1 MNILITGGLGFI
13 GGHFLTRIKDNKSY
27 DKIIV
32 FDKMTYASN
41 YKRLKNIFE
50 KKNFLLV
57 KGDIASKSDVRQV
70 FHAHKPNL
78 VINFAAESH
87 VDNSINKPDLFLDV
101 NTKGTL
107 NLLIEA
113 KKLWVNENNVLK
125 EFYKK
130 SIFYQISTDEVFG
143 SLSKINSFDEKSP
156 YSPNSPYSASKAG
169 ADHFVKAFHKTYNL
183 PTIISYCSNN
193 FGPYQ
198 NVEKLIPK
206 IISCIKQNKDI
217 PIYSD
222 GSNIR
227 DWIYVEDHC
236 KAISLILEKGKP
248 GKEYCIGGSN
258 EMSNLEICKLILE
271 IIDTLIPCK
280 NNNKY
285 MDKIKFVK
293 DRKGHD
299 FRYSLKTSKIF
310 YDHKI
315 FQNSSFKENLKFT
328 VAHFLNLK
336 LKTL

>member
-1 MNILITGGLGFI
+1 MNILVTGGLGFI
-13 GGHFLTRIKDNKSY
+13 GGHFLTKIEDMNPFNQ
-27 DKIIV
+27 IIV

-41 YKRLKNIFE
+41 YKRLKNIFK

-57 KGDIASKSDVRQV
+57 KGDIANKNDVQEV
-70 FHAHKPNL
+70 YQAHQPNI

-87 VDNSINKPDLFLDV
+87 VDNSINRPALFLDV

-113 KKLWVNENNVLK
+113 KKLWINENNILK
-125 EFYKK
+125 SQFKK

-143 SLSKINSFDEKSP
+143 SLSNINSFDEKSP

-169 ADHFVKAFHKTYNL
+169 ADHFVKAFHKTFNL

-198 NVEKLIPK
+198 NKEKLIPK
-206 IISCIKQNKDI
+206 IISCVKKNKDI

-236 KAISLILEKGKP
+236 NAIKLILKKGKP

-271 IIDTLIPCK
+271 IIDELIPDK
-280 NNNKY
+280 RKKKY
-285 MDKIKFVK
+285 MDRIKFVK

-299 FRYSLKTSKIF
+299 FRYALKTSKII
-310 YDHKI
+310 YDHGI
-315 FQNSSFKENLKFT
+315 FQNSSFKENLELT
-328 VAHFLNLK
+328 ISHFLNLK
-336 LKTL
+336 K

>member
-1 MNILITGGLGFI
+1 MNILVTGGLGFI
-13 GGHFLTRIKDNKSY
+13 GGHFLTKMA
-27 DKIIV
+27 DKNPVDQIIV

-41 YKRLKNIFE
+41 YNRLKHVFE
-50 KKNFLLV
+50 KSNFFLV
-57 KGDIASKSDVRQV
+57 RGDIANKNDVQHV
-70 FHAHKPNL
+70 FQTHKPNIL
-78 VINFAAESH
+78 INFAAESH
-87 VDNSINKPDLFLDV
+87 VDSSINNPNLFLDV
-101 NTKGTL
+101 NTQGTL

-113 KKLWVNENNVLK
+113 KKLWVDENNMLK
-125 EFYKK
+125 KPFQK

-143 SLSKINSFDEKSP
+143 SLSNINSFDEKSP
-156 YSPNSPYSASKAG
+156 YSPNSPYSASKAS
-169 ADHFVKAFHKTYNL
+169 ADHFVKAFHNTYNL
-183 PTIISYCSNN
+183 PTIISYSSNN

-198 NVEKLIPK
+198 NDEKLIPK
-206 IISCIKQNKDI
+206 IISCVKKNIDI

-236 KAISLILEKGKP
+236 NAINLVLEKGKP

-271 IIDTLIPCK
+271 NIDILIPDK
-280 NNNKY
+280 NKKKY

-310 YDHKI
+310 HDHGI
-315 FQNSSFKENLKFT
+315 FQDSSFKENLKFT
-328 VAHFLNLK
+328 ISHFLNLK
-336 LKTL
+336 K

>member
-1 MNILITGGLGFI
+1 MKILITGGLGFI
-13 GGHFLTRIKDNKSY
+13 GGHFLTKISDNSLF

-41 YKRLKNIFE
+41 YKRLKHIFE
-50 KKNFLLV
+50 RKNFDFV
-57 KGDIASKSDVRQV
+57 KGDIADKIDVQHV
-70 FHAHKPNL
+70 FQTHKPNI
-78 VINFAAESH
+78 VVNFAAESH
-87 VDNSINKPDLFLDV
+87 VDNSINNPDLFLDV

-113 KKLWVNENNVLK
+113 KNLWTNKNSILK
-125 EFYKK
+125 NRYKK
-130 SIFYQISTDEVFG
+130 SFFYQISTDEVFG
-143 SLSKINSFDEKSP
+143 SLSDINSFDEKSP
-156 YSPNSPYSASKAG
+156 YSPNSPYSASKAS
-169 ADHFVKAFHKTYNL
+169 ADHFVKAFQKTYKL
-183 PTIISYCSNN
+183 PTIISYSSNN

-198 NVEKLIPK
+198 NEEKFIPK
-206 IISCIKQNKDI
+206 IISCVKKNKNI

-236 KAISLILEKGKP
+236 NAINLILEKGEP

-271 IIDTLIPCK
+271 SIDKFIPCK
-280 NNNKY
+280 NQKKH

-310 YDHKI
+310 YDHGI
-315 FQNSSFKENLKFT
+315 FKGSSFEKNLRFT
-328 VAHFLNLK
+328 VSHFLNLK
-336 LKTL
+336 K

>member
-13 GGHFLTRIKDNKSY
+13 GGQFLTKIKDKNPC
-27 DKIIV
+27 DQIIV

-41 YKRLKNIFE
+41 YSRVKGVFE
-50 KKNFLLV
+50 KNNFLLV
-57 KGDIASKSDVRQV
+57 KGDVANKDDVQDV
-70 FHAHKPNL
+70 FQTHKPNII
-78 VINFAAESH
+78 INFAAESH
-87 VDNSINKPDLFLDV
+87 VDNSIKNPDLFLEV

-113 KKLWVNENNVLK
+113 KNLWIDQNNILK
-125 EFYKK
+125 DQYKK

-143 SLSKINSFDEKSP
+143 SLSNTNSFDEKSP

-169 ADHFVKAFHKTYNL
+169 ADHFVKAFHKTFNL
-183 PTIISYCSNN
+183 PTIISYSSNN

-198 NVEKLIPK
+198 NEEKLIPK
-206 IISCIKQNKDI
+206 IISCTQKNKAI

-227 DWIYVEDHC
+227 DWIFVDDHC
-236 KAISLILEKGKP
+236 NAINLILEKGKP

-280 NNNKY
+280 KQKKY
-285 MDKIKFVK
+285 MDRIKFVK

-299 FRYSLKTSKIF
+299 YRYALKTSKIF
-310 YDHKI
+310 YDYKI

-328 VAHFLNLK
+328 ICHFLNLK
-336 LKTL
+336 K

>member
-1 MNILITGGLGFI
+1 MNILVTGGLGFI
-13 GGHFLTRIKDNKSY
+13 GGHFLTKIKNNKSF
-27 DKIIV
+27 DQIIV

-41 YKRLKNIFE
+41 YNRLKNLFE
-50 KKNFLLV
+50 KNNFLLI
-57 KGDIASKSDVRQV
+57 KGDISKKKEVQRV
-70 FHAHKPNL
+70 FKMYKPNF

-87 VDNSINKPDLFLDV
+87 VDNSIKDPDIFLDV

-107 NLLIEA
+107 NLLNES
-113 KKLWVNENNVLK
+113 KKLWVDEDNKLK
-125 EFYKK
+125 RTYRK

-143 SLSKINSFDEKSP
+143 SLSNSNSFDEKSP

-169 ADHFVKAFHKTYNL
+169 ADHFVKAFRKTFNL
-183 PTIISYCSNN
+183 PTIITYSSNN

-198 NVEKLIPK
+198 NDEKLIPK
-206 IISCIKQNKDI
+206 IISCIKKNKEI

-222 GSNIR
+222 GSNVR
-227 DWIYVEDHC
+227 DWIYVGDHC
-236 KAISLILEKGKP
+236 KAVSLILEKGKP
-248 GKEYCIGGSN
+248 GEEYCIGGSN

-271 IIDTLIPCK
+271 IIDTIVPSK
-280 NNNKY
+280 NNKKY

-315 FQNSSFKENLKFT
+315 FENSSFIENLKLT
-328 VAHFLNLK
+328 VSHFLNLK
-336 LKTL
+336 K

>member
-1 MNILITGGLGFI
+1 MNILVTGGLGFI
-13 GGHFLTRIKDNKSY
+13 GGHFLTKIE
-27 DKIIV
+27 DKNPFNQIIV

-41 YKRLKNIFE
+41 YNRLKNLFE
-50 KKNFLLV
+50 KKKFLLV
-57 KGDIASKSDVRQV
+57 KGDIANKNDVQEVYQV
-70 FHAHKPNL
+70 HQPNI

-87 VDNSINKPDLFLDV
+87 VDNSINRPDLFLDV

-113 KKLWVNENNVLK
+113 KKLWINENNILK
-125 EFYKK
+125 SQFKK

-143 SLSKINSFDEKSP
+143 SLSNINSFDEKSP

-169 ADHFVKAFHKTYNL
+169 ADHFVKAFHKTFNL

-198 NVEKLIPK
+198 NKEKLIPK
-206 IISCIKQNKDI
+206 IISCVKKNKDI

-236 KAISLILEKGKP
+236 DAIKLILKKGKP

-271 IIDTLIPCK
+271 IIDELIPDK
-280 NNNKY
+280 SKKKY
-285 MDKIKFVK
+285 MDRIKFVK

-299 FRYSLKTSKIF
+299 FRYALKTSKIF
-310 YDHKI
+310 YDHGI
-315 FQNSSFKENLKFT
+315 FLNSSFKENLELT
-328 VAHFLNLK
+328 ISHFLNLK
-336 LKTL
+336 K

>member
-1 MNILITGGLGFI
+1 MNILVTGGLGFI
-13 GGHFLTRIKDNKSY
+13 GGHFLTKIKNNKSF
-27 DKIIV
+27 DQIIV

-41 YKRLKNIFE
+41 YNRLKNLFE
-50 KKNFLLV
+50 KNNFLLI
-57 KGDIASKSDVRQV
+57 KGDISKKKDVQRV
-70 FHAHKPNL
+70 FKMYKPNF

-87 VDNSINKPDLFLDV
+87 VDNSIKDPDIFLDV

-107 NLLIEA
+107 NLLNES
-113 KKLWVNENNVLK
+113 KKLWVDEDNKLK
-125 EFYKK
+125 RTYRK

-143 SLSKINSFDEKSP
+143 SLSNSNSFDEKSP

-169 ADHFVKAFHKTYNL
+169 ADHFVKAFRKTFNL
-183 PTIISYCSNN
+183 PTIITYSSNN

-198 NVEKLIPK
+198 NDEKLIPK
-206 IISCIKQNKDI
+206 IISCIKKNKEI

-222 GSNIR
+222 GSNVR
-227 DWIYVEDHC
+227 DWIYVGDHC
-236 KAISLILEKGKP
+236 KAVSLILEKGKP
-248 GKEYCIGGSN
+248 GEEYCIGGSN

-271 IIDTLIPCK
+271 IIDTIVPSK
-280 NNNKY
+280 NNKKY

-315 FQNSSFKENLKFT
+315 FENSSFIDNLKLT
-328 VAHFLNLK
+328 VSHFLNLK
-336 LKTL
+336 K

>member
-13 GGHFLTRIKDNKSY
+13 GGHFLEKIKDTNQY

-41 YKRLKNIFE
+41 YNRLKSLF
-50 KKNFLLV
+50 KKNHFTFV
-57 KGDIASKSDVRQV
+57 KGDITSKNDVKFV
-70 FHAHKPNL
+70 FQTYKPSI
-78 VINFAAESH
+78 VMNFAAETH
-87 VDNSINKPDLFLDV
+87 VDNSINNPDLFLDV

-113 KKLWVNENNVLK
+113 KKLWVKENNTLK
-125 EFYKK
+125 TPYKK

-143 SLSKINSFDEKSP
+143 SLSKTNSFDENSP
-156 YSPNSPYSASKAG
+156 YSPNSPYSASKAA
-169 ADHFVKAFHKTYNL
+169 ADHFIKAFHKTFNL
-183 PTIISYCSNN
+183 PTIISYSTNN

-198 NVEKLIPK
+198 NEEKLIPK
-206 IISCIKQNKDI
+206 IIACVKKNIDI

-222 GSNIR
+222 GSNVR

-236 KAISLILEKGKP
+236 NAVKLILEKGIP
-248 GKEYCIGGSN
+248 GEEYFIGGSN
-258 EMSNLEICKLILE
+258 EMSNLDICKLILE
-271 IIDTLIPCK
+271 IIDTIIPSK
-280 NNNKY
+280 NKKKY

-310 YDHKI
+310 YDHEI
-315 FQNSSFKENLKFT
+315 FRNSSFKENLKFT
-328 VAHFLNLK
+328 ISHFLSSK
-336 LKTL
+336 K

>member
-13 GGHFLTRIKDNKSY
+13 GGHFLKKIKDNNSF

-41 YKRLKNIFE
+41 YSRVKGIFE
-50 KKNFLLV
+50 KNNFLLV
-57 KGDIASKSDVRQV
+57 KGDVANKGHVQDIFQK
-70 FHAHKPNL
+70 HKPNII
-78 VINFAAESH
+78 INFAAESH
-87 VDNSINKPDLFLDV
+87 VDNSIKNPDLFLDV

-113 KKLWVNENNVLK
+113 KKLWIDQNNTLKNE
-125 EFYKK
+125 FKK

-143 SLSKINSFDEKSP
+143 SLSDTDFFDEKSP
-156 YSPNSPYSASKAG
+156 YSPNSPYSASKAS
-169 ADHFVKAFHKTYNL
+169 ADHFVKAFHKTFNL
-183 PTIISYCSNN
+183 PTIISYSSNN

-198 NVEKLIPK
+198 NEEKLIPK
-206 IISCIKQNKDI
+206 IISCVEQNMDI

-227 DWIYVEDHC
+227 DWIYVDDHC
-236 KAISLILEKGKP
+236 NAINLILDKGKP

-271 IIDTLIPCK
+271 IIERLIPGK
-280 NNNKY
+280 NK
-285 MDKIKFVK
+285 KKHIERIKFVK

-299 FRYSLKTSKIF
+299 FRYAIKTSRIF
-310 YDHKI
+310 YDYQI
-315 FQNSSFKENLKFT
+315 FENSSFKENLEFT
-328 VAHFLNLK
+328 ISHFLNLK
-336 LKTL
+336 K

>member
-1 MNILITGGLGFI
+1 MNILVTGGLGFI
-13 GGHFLTRIKDNKSY
+13 GGHFLTKIKNNKSF
-27 DKIIV
+27 DQIIV

-41 YKRLKNIFE
+41 YNRLKKLFE
-50 KKNFLLV
+50 KNNFLLI
-57 KGDIASKSDVRQV
+57 KGDISKKKDVQRV
-70 FHAHKPNL
+70 FKMYKPNF

-87 VDNSINKPDLFLDV
+87 VDNSIKDPDIFLDV

-107 NLLIEA
+107 NLLNES
-113 KKLWVNENNVLK
+113 KKLWVDEDNKLK
-125 EFYKK
+125 RTYRK

-143 SLSKINSFDEKSP
+143 SLSNSNSFDEKSP

-169 ADHFVKAFHKTYNL
+169 ADHFVKAFRKTFNL
-183 PTIISYCSNN
+183 PTIITYSSNN

-198 NVEKLIPK
+198 NDEKLIPK
-206 IISCIKQNKDI
+206 IISCVKKNKEI

-222 GSNIR
+222 GSNVR
-227 DWIYVEDHC
+227 DWIYVGDHC
-236 KAISLILEKGKP
+236 KAVSLILEKGKP
-248 GKEYCIGGSN
+248 GEEYCIGGSN

-271 IIDTLIPCK
+271 IIDTIIPCK
-280 NNNKY
+280 NNKKY

-315 FQNSSFKENLKFT
+315 FEDSSFIENLKLT
-328 VAHFLNLK
+328 VSHFLNLK
-336 LKTL
+336 K

>member
-13 GGHFLTRIKDNKSY
+13 GGHFLKKIKDNNSF

-41 YKRLKNIFE
+41 YTRVKGIFE
-50 KKNFLLV
+50 KNNFLLV
-57 KGDIASKSDVRQV
+57 KGDVANKGHVQDIFQK
-70 FHAHKPNL
+70 HKPNII
-78 VINFAAESH
+78 INFAAESH
-87 VDNSINKPDLFLDV
+87 VDNSIKNPDLFLDV

-113 KKLWVNENNVLK
+113 KKLWIDQNNTLKNE
-125 EFYKK
+125 FKK

-143 SLSKINSFDEKSP
+143 SLSDTDFFDEKSP
-156 YSPNSPYSASKAG
+156 YSPNSPYSASKAS
-169 ADHFVKAFHKTYNL
+169 ADHFVKAFHKTFNL
-183 PTIISYCSNN
+183 PTIISYSSNN

-198 NVEKLIPK
+198 NEEKLIPK
-206 IISCIKQNKDI
+206 IISCVEQNMDI

-227 DWIYVEDHC
+227 DWIYVDDHC
-236 KAISLILEKGKP
+236 NAINLILDKGKP

-271 IIDTLIPCK
+271 IIERLIPGK
-280 NNNKY
+280 NK
-285 MDKIKFVK
+285 KKHTERIKFVK

-299 FRYSLKTSKIF
+299 FRYAIKTSRIF
-310 YDHKI
+310 YDYQI
-315 FQNSSFKENLKFT
+315 FENSSFKENLEFT
-328 VAHFLNLK
+328 ISHFLNLK
-336 LKTL
+336 K

>member
-1 MNILITGGLGFI
+1 MNMLLTGGLGFI
-13 GGHFLTRIKDNKSY
+13 GGHFLTKIKEKNPFDQ
-27 DKIIV
+27 IIV

-41 YKRLKNIFE
+41 YKRLKNIFK

-57 KGDIASKSDVRQV
+57 KGDIANKNDVQEV
-70 FHAHKPNL
+70 YQAHQPNI

-87 VDNSINKPDLFLDV
+87 VDNSINRPALFLDV

-113 KKLWVNENNVLK
+113 KKLWINENNILK
-125 EFYKK
+125 SQFKK

-143 SLSKINSFDEKSP
+143 SLSNINSFDEKSP

-169 ADHFVKAFHKTYNL
+169 ADHFVKAFHKTFNL

-198 NVEKLIPK
+198 NKEKLIPK
-206 IISCIKQNKDI
+206 IISCVKKNKDI

-236 KAISLILEKGKP
+236 NAIKLILKKGKP

-271 IIDTLIPCK
+271 IIDELIPDK
-280 NNNKY
+280 RKKKY
-285 MDKIKFVK
+285 MDRIKFVK

-299 FRYSLKTSKIF
+299 FRYALKTSKII
-310 YDHKI
+310 YDHGI
-315 FQNSSFKENLKFT
+315 FQNSSFKENLELT
-328 VAHFLNLK
+328 ISHFLNLK
-336 LKTL
+336 K

>member
-1 MNILITGGLGFI
+1 M
-13 GGHFLTRIKDNKSY
+13 
-27 DKIIV
+27 
-32 FDKMTYASN
+32 
-41 YKRLKNIFE
+41 
-50 KKNFLLV
+50 LV

-70 FHAHKPNL
+70 FHEHKPNI

-113 KKLWVNENNVLK
+113 KKLWINENNVLK

-271 IIDTLIPCK
+271 IIDILIPCK

-315 FQNSSFKENLKFT
+315 FKNSSFKENLKFT